1 MEQIQLLNPFP
12 QCEDCLMSLA
22 RSSVVLSQ
30 PQNSHLLSEAEKRA
44 GEILEDSK
52 GKGLTSPAIANKILK
67 EVTRLSG
74 VPDPYVDFKAREM
87 EVAQAMFAKIE
98 SQIGSSLRSRIVL
111 SALGNSLDFF
121 ENPEDVLAQIPGQL
135 QRGLDFYL
143 DDIDRLDAFLS
154 KRPDLILFFS
164 DNSGEIYFDI
174 PLFEYMRDR
183 SARTVLVVKGGPSLN
198 DLTRAELQHGSLNKK
213 FEQIIDTGT
222 NGAGISWED
231 VSGTFM
237 DMVRNCDLILSKG
250 MANFETVYTRRLPCP
265 VFFLFKV
272 KCKPVQDYLK
282 ATPDSFVALWKD
294 GEAGEA

>member
-1 MEQIQLLNPFP
+1 
-12 QCEDCLMSLA
+12 
-22 RSSVVLSQ
+22 
-30 PQNSHLLSEAEKRA
+30 
-44 GEILEDSK
+44 
-52 GKGLTSPAIANKILK
+52 
-67 EVTRLSG
+67 
-74 VPDPYVDFKAREM
+74 M
-87 EVAQAMFAKIE
+87 EVARAMFAKIE

-121 ENPEDVLAQIPGQL
+121 ENPEDALARIPGHL

-154 KRPDLILFFS
+154 TRPELILFFS

-198 DLTRAELQHGSLNKK
+198 DLTRAELQHASLNKK
-213 FEQIIDTGT
+213 FDEIIDTGT

-237 DMVRNCDLILSKG
+237 DMVGNCDLILSKG
-250 MANFETVYTRRLPCP
+250 MANFETVYTKTLPCP

-272 KCKPVQDYLK
+272 KCNPVQDYLK
-282 ATPDSFVALWKD
+282 ATPESFVALWKD
-294 GEAGEA
+294 GEAGKA